1 MAVGGV
7 MIDAAC
13 EREGKGVGVNL
24 TISVIFYQ
32 IGCPM
37 IAVF

>member
-7 MIDAAC
+7 IIDAAC
-13 EREGKGVGVNL
+13 EREGERVEVNL

-32 IGCPM
+32 TDSPM